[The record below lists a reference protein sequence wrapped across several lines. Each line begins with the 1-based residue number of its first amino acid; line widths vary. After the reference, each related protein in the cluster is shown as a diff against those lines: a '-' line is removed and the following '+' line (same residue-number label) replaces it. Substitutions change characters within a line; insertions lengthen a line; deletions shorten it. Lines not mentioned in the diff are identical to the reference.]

1 MEYEVTHPKWQVRP
15 VDLAEFGLTVE
26 KLYGPEWAEVLSE
39 KPDSVVLADG
49 SAVAVYSGNLI

>member
-1 MEYEVTHPKWQVRP
+1 MTHPKWQVRP
-15 VDLAEFGLTVE
+15 VDLAEFGLNVE